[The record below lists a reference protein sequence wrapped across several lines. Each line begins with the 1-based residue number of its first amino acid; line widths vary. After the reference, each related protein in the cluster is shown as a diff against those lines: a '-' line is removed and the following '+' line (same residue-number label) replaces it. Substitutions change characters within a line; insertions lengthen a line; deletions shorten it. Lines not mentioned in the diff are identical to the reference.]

1 MSLNQIVTNNIFPN
15 ELNNSGKYIILLYLN
30 GCPRQIQI
38 DDYLPQSR
46 TSKPLHVISQTS
58 PNLVYPSLIE
68 KAFLKVM
75 GGYDFPGSN
84 SATDL
89 HILTGWIPEVVHLQ
103 EFPRFQSL
111 VDCRDDVDLD
121 DVWKRVFRA
130 WKEGNVLATVGTGSL
145 TAAEEKEFGLVG
157 DHNYSIFGTMS

>member
-1 MSLNQIVTNNIFPN
+1 M
-15 ELNNSGKYIILLYLN
+15 LLYLN
-30 GCPRQIQI
+30 GCSRQIQI

-46 TSKPLHVISQTS
+46 DSKPLHVTSQTNA
-58 PNLVYPSLIE
+58 NLLYPSFIE

-103 EFPRFQSL
+103 EYPQKL
-111 VDCRDDVDLD
+111 E
-121 DVWKRVFRA
+121 FR
-130 WKEGNVLATVGTGSL
+130 LMVGTRL
-145 TAAEEKEFGLVG
+145 
-157 DHNYSIFGTMS
+157 I

>member
-1 MSLNQIVTNNIFPN
+1 MGS
-15 ELNNSGKYIILLYLN
+15 NSGKYIILLHLN
-30 GCPRQIQI
+30 GCIRQIVI

-46 TSKPLHVISQTS
+46 DGKPLHVISLTN
-58 PNLVYPSLIE
+58 PNLLYPALIE

-103 EFPRFQSL
+103 GYSL
-111 VDCRDDVDLD
+111 L
-121 DVWKRVFRA
+121 
-130 WKEGNVLATVGTGSL
+130 LSL
-145 TAAEEKEFGLVG
+145 TQ
-157 DHNYSIFGTMS
+157 